1 MLEPSDVISTSVSLL
16 CCGYD
21 VQIACPG
28 FIGFQVWLPLT
39 ASLATEPLS
48 RGCEWAT
55 HAFKRIAS
63 QLSSIYPNNTT
74 VETLAID
81 MQLPIRLSLPN
92 LLRETRQLR
101 VRAAEIAGAIALW
114 SSQCRTIC
122 CRSVLML
129 FRDRNYLR
137 LDVASLRDLSAVIT
151 KGLPRCQSCFSRR
164 RCCHFHNI
172 FHSVCY

>member
-92 LLRETRQLR
+92 LLRETTTD
-101 VRAAEIAGAIALW
+101 
-114 SSQCRTIC
+114 SQGCRD
-122 CRSVLML
+122 CRSYSALVIAVP
-129 FRDRNYLR
+129 N
-137 LDVASLRDLSAVIT
+137 DLLQVGADAFQRQELSSA
-151 KGLPRCQSCFSRR
+151 
-164 RCCHFHNI
+164 
-172 FHSVCY
+172 